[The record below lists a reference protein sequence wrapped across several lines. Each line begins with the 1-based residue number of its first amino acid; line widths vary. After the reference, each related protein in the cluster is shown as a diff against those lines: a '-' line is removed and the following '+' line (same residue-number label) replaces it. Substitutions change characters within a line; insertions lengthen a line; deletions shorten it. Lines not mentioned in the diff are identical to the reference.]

1 MKTRRSVEKGEP
13 SSVTVVSRVL
23 LNVFSQSKKTLL
35 MLQCFHLD
43 EGCLMIQI
51 QIHVRF
57 TWGLGAWPV
66 FSWPS
71 LPWGVDN
78 KPGSLA
84 RHHSGGRSS
93 QLAKCTRRT
102 VAEEVTTGESSGSP
116 TTSQQANKRPRTEHC
131 SRARTNQKQ
140 MIVTWI
146 CQNWCIDFSKLPWVP
161 CVFRNVYGIGPPLL
175 LSKKNQCFQ
184 NRLTI
189 F

>member
-13 SSVTVVSRVL
+13 SSCCCWKTTQTHTKQQSYQPYHGWQL
-23 LNVFSQSKKTLL
+23 FLECFLTSNSQSTEPLL

-66 FSWPS
+66 FSWPK

-78 KPGSLA
+78 KPGSLV
-84 RHHSGGRSS
+84 RHHSGEWSS

-116 TTSQQANKRPRTEHC
+116 TTSQQANKPPRT
-131 SRARTNQKQ
+131 
-140 MIVTWI
+140 
-146 CQNWCIDFSKLPWVP
+146 
-161 CVFRNVYGIGPPLL
+161 
-175 LSKKNQCFQ
+175 
-184 NRLTI
+184 
-189 F
+189 